1 MNSISTRKTICK
13 IILFVTFITLIFNLP
28 KSITIVK
35 AQLYNDISVQDAY
48 NMINN
53 NTLYPNLI
61 VLDVRDQSEYDANH
75 ICDATLIPLS
85 ELVSR
90 LNELEPYNETE
101 IIVYCLSGIRSVS
114 GSQILVD
121 NGFTKIYN
129 MLGGISGW
137 ISAGYETCS
146 VENGQS
152 TISFTFNIFFIGFL
166 GASLIITLYLM
177 KKIKKKS

>member
-1 MNSISTRKTICK
+1 MKSKSRKTICK
-13 IILFVTFITLIFNLP
+13 IILFVTIITLMFNLP

-85 ELVSR
+85 ELESR
-90 LNELEPYNETE
+90 LNELQPYNETE
-101 IIVYCLSGIRSVS
+101 IIVYCLSGYRSVL
-114 GSQILVD
+114 GSQILV
-121 NGFTKIYN
+121 NNSFTKIYN
-129 MLGGISGW
+129 MLDGITGW
-137 ISAGYETCS
+137 ISAGYETCP
-146 VENGQS
+146 VKNGQS
-152 TISFTFNIFFIGFL
+152 TISFTFNIFVIGFL
-166 GASLIITLYLM
+166 GASLIIILYLR